1 MMKKIFV
8 LTGEPS
14 GDKLASK
21 VISRLQMNNPNIEY
35 SCVGGTHLNSLG
47 IKSIFNL
54 KEITYIGFTSVF
66 LNIFKIKNK
75 INKTVE
81 EIIKFNPDILFSV
94 DSPDFTL
101 RVAEKVKK
109 LNNKIKTV
117 HYVAPQVWV
126 WREGRVKKF
135 KKFLDHILLLFDFE
149 KEYFDKENIPNT
161 FVGHPLLEHETKN
174 KIDLSSIISNDKKII
189 SLFSGSRS
197 SEVNLLLPILIDFIN
212 MMNAKFDNLT
222 FVFHATDGNK
232 NLIGEKINS
241 IKLKNVEVISD
252 ENIKKQI
259 LNKSIFAVSKSGTV
273 SLEICNAKVP
283 SIIIYKMNFLNFL
296 IVKMLVKIKFAN
308 IINII
313 NNKEIIP
320 ELLQKDCN
328 AKEIYN
334 SVVYFLKNPELMK
347 KQINDCEET
356 LTKIRSKTSSSDEAS
371 SVLTEFLI
379 S

>member
-1 MMKKIFV
+1 MKKIFI

-14 GDKLASK
+14 GDKLVSK
-21 VISRLQMNNPNIEY
+21 VILKLQKKNPDVEY
-35 SCVGGTHLNSLG
+35 SCVGGIHLNSLG
-47 IKSIFNL
+47 IKSIFDL
-54 KEITYIGFTSVF
+54 KEITYIGFTSVLF
-66 LNIFKIKNK
+66 NIFKIKSK

-109 LNNKIKTV
+109 INNEIKTV

-149 KEYFDKENIPNT
+149 KKYFDKENIPNT
-161 FVGHPLLEHETKN
+161 FVGHPLLEQEEKN
-174 KIDLSSIISNDKKII
+174 KTNLSNIISSDRKII
-189 SLFSGSRS
+189 SLFCGSRS

-212 MMNAKFDNLT
+212 LMNTKFDFYT
-222 FVFHATDGNK
+222 FVFHATDENR
-232 NLIGEKINS
+232 NLIYKKINNTN
-241 IKLKNVEVISD
+241 LENVEVISD
-252 ENIKKQI
+252 ENIKNQV

-283 SIIIYKMNFLNFL
+283 SIIIYKMNLLNFL

-320 ELLQKDCN
+320 ELIQKECN

-334 SVVYFLKNPELMK
+334 SVVYFLKNPELMR
-347 KQINDCEET
+347 KQISDCEET
-356 LTKIRSKTSSSDEAS
+356 LTKIRSKTSSSDEAA
-371 SVLTEFLI
+371 SVLAKFLV

>member
-1 MMKKIFV
+1 MKKIFI

-21 VISRLQMNNPNIEY
+21 VISKLQKNNPNIEY
-35 SCVGGTHLNSLG
+35 SCVGGTHLNTLG
-47 IKSIFNL
+47 IKSIFDL
-54 KEITYIGFTSVF
+54 KEITYIGFTSVLF
-66 LNIFKIKNK
+66 NIFKIKNK

-81 EIIKFNPDILFSV
+81 EIIKFNPDVLFSV

-109 LNNKIKTV
+109 INNNIKTV

-135 KKFLDHILLLFDFE
+135 KKFLDHVLLLFNFE
-149 KEYFDKENIPNT
+149 KKYFDKESIPNT
-161 FVGHPLLEHETKN
+161 FVGHPLLEQKTKS
-174 KIDLSSIISNDKKII
+174 KIDLSSIIPHGKKII

-212 MMNAKFDNLT
+212 LMNKKFDNFT
-222 FVFHATDGNK
+222 FIFHATDENK
-232 NLIGEKINS
+232 NLISEKINNLN
-241 IKLKNVEVISD
+241 LKNVEVISD
-252 ENIKKQI
+252 ENIKEQI
-259 LNKSIFAVSKSGTV
+259 INKSIFAVSKSGTI

-283 SIIIYKMNFLNFL
+283 FITIYKMNFLNFL
-296 IVKMLVKIKFAN
+296 IVKILVKIKFAN

-320 ELLQKDCN
+320 ELIQKECN

-356 LTKIRSKTSSSDEAS
+356 LTKIRSKTSSSEEAS
-371 SVLTEFLI
+371 FVLSKFLI
-379 S
+379 G

>member
-1 MMKKIFV
+1 MKKIFI

-21 VISRLQMNNPNIEY
+21 VISQLQKNDPNIEY

-47 IKSIFNL
+47 IKSIFDL
-54 KEITYIGFTSVF
+54 KEITYIGFTSVL

-81 EIIKFNPDILFSV
+81 EIIKFNPDVLFSV

-109 LNNKIKTV
+109 INNEIKTV

-149 KEYFDKENIPNT
+149 KKYFDKENIPNT
-161 FVGHPLLEHETKN
+161 FVGHPLLEKETKN
-174 KIDLSSIISNDKKII
+174 KTDLSYIVSSDKKII
-189 SLFSGSRS
+189 SLFCGSRS

-212 MMNAKFDNLT
+212 LMNKKFDNFT
-222 FVFHATDGNK
+222 FVFHATDENK
-232 NLIGEKINS
+232 NLINVKINNTNFE
-241 IKLKNVEVISD
+241 NVEVISD

-259 LNKSIFAVSKSGTV
+259 LNNSIFAVSKSGTI

-283 SIIIYKMNFLNFL
+283 SIIIYKMNFLNFW

-320 ELLQKDCN
+320 ELIQNECN

-347 KQINDCEET
+347 KQISDCEET
-356 LTKIRSKTSSSDEAS
+356 LTKIRSKTSSSDEAA
-371 SVLTEFLI
+371 SVLNNYLV

>member
-1 MMKKIFV
+1 MKKIFI

-21 VISRLQMNNPNIEY
+21 VISKLQKNNPNIEY
-35 SCVGGTHLNSLG
+35 SCVGGTYLASLG
-47 IKSIFNL
+47 IKSIFDLN
-54 KEITYIGFTSVF
+54 EITYIGFTSVF
-66 LNIFKIKNK
+66 LNIFKINNR

-101 RVAEKVKK
+101 RIAEKVKK

-117 HYVAPQVWV
+117 HYVAPQVWI
-126 WREGRVKKF
+126 WRESRVKKF

-149 KEYFDKENIPNT
+149 KKYFDKENIPNT
-161 FVGHPLLEHETKN
+161 FVGHPLLEQDLKD
-174 KIDLSSIISNDKKII
+174 KINLSNFISKDKKII
-189 SLFSGSRS
+189 SVFSGSRS
-197 SEVNLLLPILIDFIN
+197 SEVNLLLPILIDFIKL
-212 MMNAKFDNLT
+212 MNTKFNNLT
-222 FVFHATDGNK
+222 FVFHATDQNK
-232 NLIGEKINS
+232 NLISEKISYLN
-241 IKLKNVEVISD
+241 LKNVEVISD

-259 LNKSIFAVSKSGTV
+259 LNKSTFAVSKSGTV

-296 IVKMLVKIKFAN
+296 IVKMLVKIRFAN

-320 ELLQKDCN
+320 ELIQKECN

-356 LTKIRSKTSSSDEAS
+356 LIKIRSKTSSSDEACL
-371 SVLTEFLI
+371 VLKNFLI
-379 S
+379 G

>member
-1 MMKKIFV
+1 MKKIFI

-21 VISRLQMNNPNIEY
+21 VIFKLQKNNPNIEY
-35 SCVGGTHLNSLG
+35 SCVGGIHLNSLG
-47 IKSIFNL
+47 IKSIFDL
-54 KEITYIGFTSVF
+54 KEITYIGFTSVL

-149 KEYFDKENIPNT
+149 KKYFDKENIPNT
-161 FVGHPLLEHETKN
+161 FVGHPLLEQEIN
-174 KIDLSSIISNDKKII
+174 NRIDLSSIISSDKKII
-189 SLFSGSRS
+189 SLFCGSRL
-197 SEVNLLLPILIDFIN
+197 SEVNLLFPILIDFIN
-212 MMNAKFDNLT
+212 LMNTKFDNFT
-222 FVFHATDGNK
+222 FVFHATDENK
-232 NLIGEKINS
+232 NLISVKINNTN
-241 IKLKNVEVISD
+241 LENVEVISD

-320 ELLQKDCN
+320 ELIQKECN

-334 SVVYFLKNPELMK
+334 SVVYFLKNPELMS
-347 KQINDCEET
+347 KQINDCEKT
-356 LTKIRSKTSSSDEAS
+356 LTQIRSKTSSSDEAS
-371 SVLTEFLI
+371 SVLTKFLI
-379 S
+379 G

>member
-1 MMKKIFV
+1 MKKIFI

-21 VISRLQMNNPNIEY
+21 VISKLQKNNPNIKY
-35 SCVGGTHLNSLG
+35 SCVGGAHLDSLG
-47 IKSIFNL
+47 IKSIFDL
-54 KEITYIGFTSVF
+54 KEITYIGFTSVL
-66 LNIFKIKNK
+66 LNIFKINNS

-101 RVAEKVKK
+101 RVAEKVKR
-109 LNNKIKTV
+109 LNDNIKTV

-149 KEYFDKENIPNT
+149 KKYFDKENIPNT
-161 FVGHPLLEHETKN
+161 FVGHPLLEQEIKN
-174 KIDLSSIISNDKKII
+174 KIDISNIVPSDKKII
-189 SLFSGSRS
+189 SLFCGSRS

-212 MMNAKFDNLT
+212 MMNTKFDNFT
-222 FVFHATDGNK
+222 FVFHATDENK
-232 NLIGEKINS
+232 SLISKKIDHTN
-241 IKLKNVEVISD
+241 IKNAEVISD

-259 LNKSIFAVSKSGTV
+259 LDKSIFAVSKSGTV

-296 IVKMLVKIKFAN
+296 IVKILIKIKFAN

-320 ELLQKDCN
+320 ELIQKECN

-334 SVVYFLKNPELMK
+334 SVIYFLKNPELMK
-347 KQINDCEET
+347 KQIIECEET
-356 LTKIRSKTSSSDEAS
+356 LIKIRSKTSSSDEAS
-371 SVLTEFLI
+371 AVLTKFLI
-379 S
+379 G